1 MKLFLLFRI
10 GSDHY
15 ALDAAEVAEV
25 LPLTALKQVPGAPA
39 WVAGLMVRHGSPIPV
54 LDISALATGTPVVPR
69 TSSRTVLVHYRPS
82 HAGGGTSSQ
91 LPPQRAS
98 RLLGLRLEYA
108 TETLRCAAE
117 SFVDGGIDPGP
128 ARYLGPVRHD
138 ARGLVQ
144 WITVPALLPD
154 DVRALLFPEDAA
166 PATSALNV
174 P

>member
-39 WVAGLMVRHGSPIPV
+39 WVAGLMVRHGSPVPV
-54 LDISALATGTPVVPR
+54 IDISALATGTPVVPR

-82 HAGGGTSSQ
+82 PM
-91 LPPQRAS
+91 PP

-117 SFVDGGIDPGP
+117 SFVDGGIDSGP